1 MAAIHFDSQSVK
13 KQAKL
18 LEEAADQI
26 QNQTLKVIT
35 AANEA
40 VAASWSGKAAEIFVK
55 FMQEQNTDLAS
66 GAASLRAAVSY
77 THLFPASSLQTDES
91 PCNRPV
97 LHTLLETVP

>member
-26 QNQTLKVIT
+26 QNQTVKVIT

-55 FMQEQNTDLAS
+55 FMQEQNTGRS
-66 GAASLRAAVSY
+66 RQSCG
-77 THLFPASSLQTDES
+77 TH
-91 PCNRPV
+91 V
-97 LHTLLETVP
+97 LPWKKQKRRQRQW

>member
-13 KQAKL
+13 KQEKL

-26 QNQTLKVIT
+26 QNQTVKVIT

-66 GAASLRAAVSY
+66 GAASLREIAAV
-77 THLFPASSLQTDES
+77 LRDACSSMEKAEAQAKAVVS
-91 PCNRPV
+91 RR
-97 LHTLLETVP
+97 

>member
-26 QNQTLKVIT
+26 QNQTVKVIT

-55 FMQEQNTDLAS
+55 FMQEQN
-66 GAASLRAAVSY
+66 LREIAAV
-77 THLFPASSLQTDES
+77 LRDACSSMEKAEAQAKAVVS
-91 PCNRPV
+91 RR
-97 LHTLLETVP
+97 

>member
-1 MAAIHFDSQSVK
+1 M
-13 KQAKL
+13 

-26 QNQTLKVIT
+26 QNQTVKVIT

-66 GAASLRAAVSY
+66 GAASLREIAAV
-77 THLFPASSLQTDES
+77 LRDACS
-91 PCNRPV
+91 PWKKQKRRQKAV
-97 LHTLLETVP
+97 VSRR

>member
-26 QNQTLKVIT
+26 QNQTVKVIT

-66 GAASLRAAVSY
+66 GAASLRRSRQSCG
-77 THLFPASSLQTDES
+77 TH
-91 PCNRPV
+91 V
-97 LHTLLETVP
+97 LPWKRCMQHCP

>member
-26 QNQTLKVIT
+26 QNQTVKVIT

-55 FMQEQNTDLAS
+55 FMI
-66 GAASLRAAVSY
+66 AAV
-77 THLFPASSLQTDES
+77 LRDACSSMEKAEAQAKAVVS
-91 PCNRPV
+91 RR
-97 LHTLLETVP
+97 

>member
-26 QNQTLKVIT
+26 QKQTVKGST
-35 AANEA
+35 G
-40 VAASWSGKAAEIFVK
+40 AASWSGKEAEIFVK

-66 GAASLRAAVSY
+66 GAASLREIAAV
-77 THLFPASSLQTDES
+77 LRDACSSMEKAEAQAKAVVS
-91 PCNRPV
+91 RR
-97 LHTLLETVP
+97 

>member
-26 QNQTLKVIT
+26 QNQTVKVIT

-40 VAASWSGKAAEIFVK
+40 VAASWSGKAGGIFVK
-55 FMQEQNTDLAS
+55 FMQEQSADLT
-66 GAASLRAAVSY
+66 ASLREIAALLRDACTSMDKAEAQAKAVVS
-77 THLFPASSLQTDES
+77 
-91 PCNRPV
+91 RR
-97 LHTLLETVP
+97 

>member
-18 LEEAADQI
+18 LEEAADQ
-26 QNQTLKVIT
+26 NQTVKVIT

-66 GAASLRAAVSY
+66 GAASLREIAAV
-77 THLFPASSLQTDES
+77 LRDACSSMEKAEAQAKAVVS
-91 PCNRPV
+91 RR
-97 LHTLLETVP
+97 

>member
-26 QNQTLKVIT
+26 QNQTVKVIT

-40 VAASWSGKAAEIFVK
+40 VAGKAAEIFVK
-55 FMQEQNTDLAS
+55 FMQEQNTELAS
-66 GAASLRAAVSY
+66 GAASLREIAAV
-77 THLFPASSLQTDES
+77 LRDACSSMEKAEAQAKAVVS
-91 PCNRPV
+91 RR
-97 LHTLLETVP
+97 

>member
-26 QNQTLKVIT
+26 QNQTVKVIT

-66 GAASLRAAVSY
+66 GAASLRRSLPFCG
-77 THLFPASSLQTDES
+77 TH
-91 PCNRPV
+91 V
-97 LHTLLETVP
+97 LPWKKQKRRQRQW